1 MTPRRND
8 PSKGGYAVRV
18 PVTKTAKPAAKPAAK
33 RAAPKTTTR
42 EPSQA
47 DLDSHMRIQ
56 GREQQDAEGFVNST
70 RMRYM
75 QGGDEYAKGGKV
87 KGSKVKGS
95 KVKGAAKVAQMN
107 AAFKK
112 GDNAPMPKAPAP
124 KKRGVPVASREPM
137 IKRAMGG
144 MTTKC

>member
-18 PVTKTAKPAAKPAAK
+18 PVTKPAAKPAAK

-47 DLDSHMRIQ
+47 QLDSHMRVQ

-87 KGSKVKGS
+87 KGSKVKG
-95 KVKGAAKVAQMN
+95 AAKVAQMN

-112 GDNAPMPKAPAP
+112 GDNAPMPKAPSP

>member
-18 PVTKTAKPAAKPAAK
+18 PVTKPAAKPAAK

-42 EPSQA
+42 KPSQA
-47 DLDSHMRIQ
+47 ELDSHMRIQ
-56 GREQQDAEGFVNST
+56 GLEQRDAEGFVNST

-87 KGSKVKGS
+87 KG
-95 KVKGAAKVAQMN
+95 AAKVAQMN

-112 GDNAPMPKAPAP
+112 G
-124 KKRGVPVASREPM
+124 GSVPVASREPM
-137 IKRAMGG
+137 IKRAAGG
-144 MTTKC
+144 MITKC

>member
-18 PVTKTAKPAAKPAAK
+18 PVTKPAKPAAKPAAK

-75 QGGDEYAKGGKV
+75 QGGDDYAKGGKV
-87 KGSKVKGS
+87 KGG

>member
-18 PVTKTAKPAAKPAAK
+18 PVTKPAAKPAAK

-56 GREQQDAEGFVNST
+56 GREQQDVEGFVNST

-87 KGSKVKGS
+87 KG
-95 KVKGAAKVAQMN
+95 AAKVAQMN

-112 GDNAPMPKAPAP
+112 GDNAPMSKAPAP